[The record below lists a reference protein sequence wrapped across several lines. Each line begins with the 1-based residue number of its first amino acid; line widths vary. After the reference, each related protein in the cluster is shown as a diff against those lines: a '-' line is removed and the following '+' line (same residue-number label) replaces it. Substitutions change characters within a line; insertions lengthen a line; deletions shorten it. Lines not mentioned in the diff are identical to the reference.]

1 MAARTYG
8 RILGDK
14 KGAKLLDTTLGEEAA
29 TDKKLTK
36 LATSLINL
44 RAKKAPQQPAKK
56 EAGVAATITK
66 MVKKMT
72 PSL

>member
-1 MAARTYG
+1 M
-8 RILGDK
+8 
-14 KGAKLLDTTLGEEAA
+14 TLREEAA
-29 TDKKLTK
+29 TDKKLTT

-44 RAKKAPQQPAKK
+44 RAKKAPQETAKRQV
-56 EAGVAATITK
+56 GVANTIKK